1 MAVFTFCADH
11 VAVALVINGP
21 RCATF
26 CAATIWVT
34 FLAISKPIAVI
45 CMLTAP
51 CCHSVTTTR
60 YRSSLSGAAP
70 STTSIANIC
79 EIRYEP
85 SDRPIREDGMSF
97 LLDGKPTDD
106 VCSLRLTPTRP
117 VVEMVLL
124 EPEEAVR
131 RFAASMRWV
140 LSIVGVILVG
150 GAIALGVAV
159 PPVDR
164 VLVIPLSVVGLGA
177 VAALTPYMY
186 RLQIRRY
193 REQLATMRYPGP
205 PGTTLRCD
213 DRGLTIASR
222 LIPWSALSIETAY
235 LLNVKKLYQAH
246 YQLVATHK
254 SLPCLW
260 LGHINLAGPRS
271 SPGGGRMC
279 RCRFPKCGRLSQRGR
294 SRGTCRPG

>member
-1 MAVFTFCADH
+1 
-11 VAVALVINGP
+11 
-21 RCATF
+21 
-26 CAATIWVT
+26 
-34 FLAISKPIAVI
+34 
-45 CMLTAP
+45 
-51 CCHSVTTTR
+51 
-60 YRSSLSGAAP
+60 
-70 STTSIANIC
+70 
-79 EIRYEP
+79 
-85 SDRPIREDGMSF
+85 MSF

-235 LLNVKKLYQAH
+235 LLRA
-246 YQLVATHK
+246 
-254 SLPCLW
+254 
-260 LGHINLAGPRS
+260 
-271 SPGGGRMC
+271 PGGRGGSGFLMIQ
-279 RCRFPKCGRLSQRGR
+279 RLLLATAGESIDLDLRIAANGLAFVNNTFRRLQAQELAALSAQQASG
-294 SRGTCRPG
+294 G